1 MRMTRL
7 AGCILAVLGV
17 VPCQLVEVARH
28 KKLAHCTTQAQR
40 RTLVMPNTL
49 ELKLEQGSEQALV
62 LELEQEHSFAAEGA
76 EVEHS
81 CVVEVE
87 HSFGA
92 DAAGNQSLLDTM
104 ES

>member
-7 AGCILAVLGV
+7 AGCILAMPRV

-40 RTLVMPNTL
+40 GTLVMPNTL
-49 ELKLEQGSEQALV
+49 ELKLEQGSEQTLV
-62 LELEQEHSFAAEGA
+62 LELERERNFAVEGA

-87 HSFGA
+87 HSFEA
-92 DAAGNQSLLDTM
+92 DVAGNRSLLDTV